1 MDKTSKSKKIR
12 LEITLN
18 VKNADMDQTMNNKK
32 TLTGKTSNGKNV
44 DKGTKGE
51 DKKHRIYVLESTL
64 RDHILIYTEDNSS
77 LKEVNDTIQ
86 MHIL

>member
-1 MDKTSKSKKIR
+1 MDKTSKSKKIW

-32 TLTGKTSNGKNV
+32 TLTGKTSNRKNV

-51 DKKHRIYVLESTL
+51 DKKHQIYVLESTL
-64 RDHILIYTEDNSS
+64 RDHILIHTEDNSS
-77 LKEVNDTIQ
+77 LKEINDTIQ

>member
-44 DKGTKGE
+44 DKGTKGRRE
-51 DKKHRIYVLESTL
+51 KTSKL
-64 RDHILIYTEDNSS
+64 RPREYFKGLHT
-77 LKEVNDTIQ
+77 DTYWKQ
-86 MHIL
+86 FFTQRSK